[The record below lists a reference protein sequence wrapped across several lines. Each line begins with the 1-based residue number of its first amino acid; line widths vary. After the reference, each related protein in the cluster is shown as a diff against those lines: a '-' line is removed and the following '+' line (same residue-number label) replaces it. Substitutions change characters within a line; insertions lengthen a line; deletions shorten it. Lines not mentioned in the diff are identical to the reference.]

1 MRATKQALNKAFN
14 KAFHQSF
21 CQQIDV
27 KKRRLIKRGFKV
39 RKELIEKQAPFKK
52 RNKKNN

>member
-1 MRATKQALNKAFN
+1 VRATKQALNKAFN